1 MEHTAHLAQE
11 EVLREIVLR
20 LTSEFAPRKILLY
33 GSRATGTARSD
44 SDYDLLIVWRDENPP
59 AARAATVRRALV
71 DLGAS
76 LDVAVV
82 TPREY
87 ELFRKRRMH
96 IVAIADREARI
107 LHAA

>member
-1 MEHTAHLAQE
+1 MDIADHLEQE

-20 LTSEFAPRKILLY
+20 LTSQFAPRKILLY
-33 GSRATGTARSD
+33 GSRAAGTARSD
-44 SDYDLLIVWRDENPP
+44 SDYDLLVVWRDEDPP
-59 AARAATVRRALV
+59 AARSATVRQVLS
-71 DLGAS
+71 DLKTP

-87 ELFRKRRMH
+87 ERFRNRRVH
-96 IVAIADREARI
+96 IVAVADREGRV

>member
-44 SDYDLLIVWRDENPP
+44 SDYDLLIGGGMKILRPRVQPP
-59 AARAATVRRALV
+59 
-71 DLGAS
+71 
-76 LDVAVV
+76 
-82 TPREY
+82 
-87 ELFRKRRMH
+87 
-96 IVAIADREARI
+96 
-107 LHAA
+107 